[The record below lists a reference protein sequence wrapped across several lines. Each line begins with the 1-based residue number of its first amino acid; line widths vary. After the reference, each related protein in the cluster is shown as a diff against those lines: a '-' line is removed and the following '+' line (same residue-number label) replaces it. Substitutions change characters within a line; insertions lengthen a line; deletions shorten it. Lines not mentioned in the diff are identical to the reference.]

1 MDSNLLFEFKIVAG
15 KTDKDI
21 KDPDTDIQNAD
32 WLAWYTD
39 IQIKMQKVIEEN
51 KKVEDDIKRRQDRY
65 IKREMDYRQNI
76 EELQAQLRIRLDNG
90 DSSDEDE
97 LEGEDPQGERIKRKY
112 QPVIN
117 KLKKQFLDSVED
129 IDPRVEQMGQE
140 QQKDIIRKFNSE
152 MIKMKKKL
160 EDQKSFKGD

>member
-1 MDSNLLFEFKIVAG
+1 
-15 KTDKDI
+15 
-21 KDPDTDIQNAD
+21 
-32 WLAWYTD
+32 
-39 IQIKMQKVIEEN
+39 MQKVIEEN
-51 KKVEDDIKRRQDRY
+51 KKVEDDINRRQDRY

-97 LEGEDPQGERIKRKY
+97 LEGEDAQGQRFKRKY
-112 QPVIN
+112 DPVVQ
-117 KLKKQFLDSVED
+117 KLKKQFLDSVAN

-160 EDQKSFKGD
+160 EDQKSFKGDQEGDLKERENEMQHNLELITSIAQRIDNENRLLIKKNAELK